1 MAVVAAYVIAGGMT
15 ACSLVGVS
23 ASTCDVDRIA
33 GNFAIAGAV
42 EEQSVVDAVY
52 PVSASGNWEKYWI
65 VLLVQLN
72 YL

>member
-33 GNFAIAGAV
+33 GNFVIAGA
-42 EEQSVVDAVY
+42 VVDAVY
-52 PVSASGNWEKYWI
+52 PASASGNWEKYWI